1 MSNLKSY
8 AKENLTTITVVIVSI
23 LVVIRVIGNIQAGKG
38 KTQKPQ
44 ETGYQFL
51 KQQESQQQKEA
62 VNNQKQE
69 LELQRQFLRAQID
82 ELKRQQDELS
92 RQLKEDHEIMDL
104 KRRMDALALQ
114 QDRLNKQ
121 LAEADV
127 AAQLWSDKQLARR
140 QRRIL
145 STERK
150 DLKRQIEEFKVRWP
164 TMR

>member
-92 RQLKEDHEIMDL
+92 RQLKEDHEMMDL

-114 QDRLNKQ
+114 QDKLNKQ
-121 LAEADV
+121 LAETNV
-127 AAQLWSDKQLARR
+127 ALQLWTDRQLIRR
-140 QRRIL
+140 QARVLRE
-145 STERK
+145 ERK
-150 DLKRQIEEFKVRWP
+150 ELKIRMEELKTHW
-164 TMR
+164 